1 MGRAGGEITDQAV
14 VRLLR
19 ETRQEIEEKLKDSR
33 DYQTQAVKL
42 KLRNKLRQMITEKE
56 GDEDIRAVQAS
67 AIMGPEMGLTSE
79 EKNVLARF
87 LRDQAAACKHCCPVR
102 SIFISTYSNTQTFTS
117 ISVILHRG
125 IRPFSAVIIK
135 LYKVGLISTVSYFQ
149 CVPSQSRSAL
159 WNSHQGGNAGC
170 LHNLEKSPKLLPLH
184 CYELNASF

>member
-1 MGRAGGEITDQAV
+1 MPQQHQLPPLPELIPITSSPLFADPEDGSDFPSLSPLAQILQDTPFYTSLGLGRAGGEITDQAV

-117 ISVILHRG
+117 I
-125 IRPFSAVIIK
+125 
-135 LYKVGLISTVSYFQ
+135 
-149 CVPSQSRSAL
+149 
-159 WNSHQGGNAGC
+159 
-170 LHNLEKSPKLLPLH
+170 
-184 CYELNASF
+184 